1 MSTPRPYEAKLDP
14 RDFKIDGR
22 LLGRILRLA
31 KPYWT
36 RPGAWRSWLAFVALL
51 AFIGL
56 TVGSGAWLSYLTA
69 DMTNALVAKKAD
81 VYWPLFWGLTA
92 LGLGAILLAIPVLY
106 IDLRL
111 NLHWRAWLTTYMVDR
126 YLQRRTYYEITQ
138 DESIDNPDQRIQE
151 EVGKI
156 CTTLSQ
162 LPRTVLQ
169 SLLSMGVQLGILIS
183 ISPSLLWAVVA
194 MAVVQTIVTLKI
206 YVPTVRQNFDITV
219 GEANLRYGLLQV
231 RDHAETVAF
240 YRGEGS
246 ERSNILKRLA
256 NVVRVHIVFYRYQN
270 FLVAVTGT
278 MSVAWTAI
286 PMLMIAP
293 LYLRGDI
300 EYGTIAQVTM
310 VAAQFL
316 AALTVLVNFLPTLA
330 AVAPPIVRL
339 AQIEEKFDLMDR
351 EWRERDDA
359 SHFTFQPGDRVELQG
374 ISLST
379 PGGEQNLSQN
389 LSLKIHRGE
398 SLLITGQ
405 TGVGKSSLLRAMA
418 GLWTRGSGAITM
430 PPADETLFLPQRP
443 YMTQGDLRTQLLYP
457 GARTDL
463 SDADLQAVLEQV
475 CLPDLA
481 AHHGGF
487 GAERDWAR
495 TLSLGEQQR
504 IAFARILVSKPSFVF
519 LDEATSATDIA
530 TEAALYDALSHSG
543 AAYVSVGHRPS
554 LAAFHQQTLCLEAA
568 GAWKL
573 DRTLA
578 PADPQSLQ

>member
-1 MSTPRPYEAKLDP
+1 MSTSRPYEAKLDP

-36 RPGAWRSWLAFVALL
+36 RPGAWRSWLAFGALL

-56 TVGSGAWLSYLTA
+56 TVGAGAWASYLTA
-69 DMTNALVAKKAD
+69 DVTNALVAKDAD
-81 VYWPLFWGLTA
+81 RYWPMFWGLTA

-106 IDLRL
+106 VDLRL
-111 NLHWRAWLTTYMVDR
+111 NLHWREWLTTYMVDR

-156 CTTLSQ
+156 CSTLSQ

-169 SLLSMGVQLGILIS
+169 SLLSMGVQVGILIS
-183 ISPSLLWAVVA
+183 ISPALLWAIVA

-256 NVVRVHIVFYRYQN
+256 NVVRVHITFYRYQN

-359 SHFTFQPGDRVELQG
+359 SHISFQPGDRVELQG
-374 ISLST
+374 VSLST
-379 PGGEQNLSQN
+379 PGGEQSLSQN
-389 LSLKIHRGE
+389 LSLTIDRGE

-405 TGVGKSSLLRAMA
+405 TGVGKSSMLRAMA
-418 GLWTRGSGAITM
+418 GLWTRGSGLITM
-430 PPADETLFLPQRP
+430 PPADQTLFLPQRP

-457 GARTDL
+457 SSRTDL
-463 SDADLQAVLEQV
+463 SDADLQAILVRV
-475 CLPDLA
+475 CLPNLA
-481 AHHGGF
+481 EQHGGL
-487 GAERDWAR
+487 GSEKDWAR

-504 IAFARILVSKPSFVF
+504 IAFARILVSRPSFVF

-530 TEAALYDALSHSG
+530 TETALYDTLNRSG
-543 AAYVSVGHRPS
+543 TAYVSVGHRPS
-554 LAAFHQQTLCLEAA
+554 LVAFHAQTLCLET
-568 GAWKL
+568 GGTWTL
-573 DRTLA
+573 SRTPA
-578 PADPQSLQ
+578 PADSPAFL